1 MALFVTHA
9 PAVGGAEVV
18 LGRYLAQRPG
28 EHGVLVLS
36 SGPCGEYFAEL
47 GAHVQTLTTF
57 DHSGSTTRELGG
69 AAALRGAWTTTTG
82 IRDVATALRKSGEQV
97 VVSNSMKAHVVVP
110 GVARLVG
117 MRCGM
122 RLHDV
127 LDRETTSGTARR
139 LMQVSGRLSAS
150 TAAVSRAAAGAAVA
164 AGIPRVAHFPNG
176 VEVAAAPLPDPDAPP
191 LRLLTVSQLARWKGV
206 HDVLD
211 AVAIARGDGQSV
223 ELDVLG
229 APLFGDEDYERELR
243 ARAEQADLAGA
254 VRFHGHTDPRPHLA
268 EAHAVVHLPVAAD
281 PLPTTL
287 IEALAAGVP
296 AVASRTGGIPEIV
309 EHRRTGLL
317 VEPGA
322 PAQAAAAFAELAD
335 PSLRAYLRRESH
347 RRALERFSID
357 VYVRSFDA
365 WIESLAA
372 RGAVA
377 A

>member
-1 MALFVTHA
+1 MALFVTHS

-18 LGRYLAQRPG
+18 LGRYLAERPG

-57 DHSGSTTRELGG
+57 DRSGSATRELGG

-82 IRDVATALRKSGEQV
+82 MRAVATALRKSGEQV

-127 LDRETTSGTARR
+127 LDPETTSSTARR
-139 LMQVSGRLSAS
+139 LMRVSGRLSAS
-150 TAAVSRAAAGAAVA
+150 TAAVSDAAARAAIA

-176 VEVAAAPLPDPDAPP
+176 VDVAQTPLPDPASPP
-191 LRLLTVSQLARWKGV
+191 LRLLTISQLARWKGV
-206 HDVLD
+206 HDALE
-211 AVAIARGDGQSV
+211 AVAIARGEGQPV

-229 APLFGDEDYERELR
+229 APLFGDEAYERELH
-243 ARAEQADLAGA
+243 ARAKQPDLEGA
-254 VRFHGHTDPRPHLA
+254 VRFHGHADPRPHLA
-268 EAHAVVHLPVAAD
+268 AAHAVVHLPVAAD

-287 IEALAAGVP
+287 IEALALGVP
-296 AVASRTGGIPEIV
+296 AIATGTGGIPEIV
-309 EHRRTGLL
+309 EDGRTGLL
-317 VEPGA
+317 VPPGEPA
-322 PAQAAAAFAELAD
+322 RAAAAFAELAD
-335 PSLRAYLRRESH
+335 PARRAELRRESH
-347 RRALERFSID
+347 QRALKRFSID
-357 VYVRSFDA
+357 VYARSFDA
-365 WIESLAA
+365 WIDSLAPH
-372 RGAVA
+372 RAVA